1 MLTLRGISL
10 LLAVIVLLA
19 IAWNTDI
26 TMVYIFFVIAF
37 VMFVLSYI
45 HMRLNIPFIE
55 VRRFVQDTAFEDE
68 MLNIKMKIRNSLSR
82 GASFFEILDYFPA
95 AAPGKEKTSLFML
108 DIKAKE
114 EKNFN
119 YTIEC
124 YKRGVW
130 KMGPIEVISQDA
142 LGFFR
147 MKRTLNVMADIIV
160 YPSFFRIFAFPPLAS
175 GSVSWMGVETAK
187 ISGDSHE
194 FFGIREYQRGDAMS
208 RIHWPSTARHN
219 KLIVKQFERSAIQE
233 ATIVLDLKKGDD
245 IGTGRETTLEYSVKI
260 AGSIARF
267 LMNSGAFVQI
277 IGFAK
282 EAMTVPLGK
291 GDSHLYKTLEYLAR
305 VRAEG
310 SYTLSQT
317 LDEASF
323 ITPYGSTLITIMLD
337 TDMEALSS
345 LVQFKL
351 KGIKLIVVVLSSS
364 TFGHTEESEY
374 LDSEGAKKFDEALA
388 GLEAHVYRISK
399 GDDLEKSFE
408 AAL

>member
-1 MLTLRGISL
+1 MLTSRGISL

-26 TMVYIFFVIAF
+26 TMVYIFFVIAL
-37 VMFVLSYI
+37 VMFVLSYF
-45 HMRLNIPFIE
+45 HMRLNTPDINIQRTAQE
-55 VRRFVQDTAFEDE
+55 TAFQDE
-68 MLNIKMKIRNSLSR
+68 MLNIKMNIHNNISR
-82 GASFFEILDYFPA
+82 GVSFFEIMDYFPA
-95 AAPGKEKTSLFML
+95 AQPGKEKASLFVL
-108 DIKAKE
+108 EIKPKE
-114 EKNFN
+114 EISFN
-119 YTIEC
+119 YAVEC
-124 YKRGVW
+124 YKRGLW
-130 KMGPIEVISQDA
+130 KMGPIEIISQDA

-147 MKRTLNVMADIIV
+147 MKRTLNIMSNIIV

-194 FFGIREYQRGDAMS
+194 FFGIREYQRGDSMS
-208 RIHWPSTARHN
+208 RIHWLSSARHN
-219 KLIVKQFERSAIQE
+219 KLIVKQFERSSIQE
-233 ATIVLDLKKGDD
+233 VTIVLDLKKGND
-245 IGTGRETTLEYSVKI
+245 IGAGRETTLEYSVKI

-267 LMNSGAFVQI
+267 LMNIGAFVQI
-277 IGFAK
+277 VGFTK
-282 EAMTVPLGK
+282 EAAILPLGK
-291 GDSHLYKTLEYLAR
+291 GDSHLYNTLEYLAR
-305 VRAEG
+305 VRADS
-310 SYTLSQT
+310 SYTLSET

-323 ITPYGSTLITIMLD
+323 IAPYGSTLISIMLD

-374 LDSEGAKKFDEALA
+374 LDVEGAKRFDEALA

-399 GDDLEKSFE
+399 GDDLEKKFE
-408 AAL
+408 AA